1 MLKRLKTTALA
12 STVAL
17 TAGIAGAG
25 IAHAA
30 DGSDTATIQ
39 LAAASNDTEVTFEE
53 QKKAIE
59 ETFDNWTEQIAE
71 HAETADEAAQDV
83 AEDAGEALD
92 EALDEA
98 WAEVRTSWNE
108 VQEASE
114 ENWEEAKAKFDESIK
129 RLEAAWNELQGG

>member
-1 MLKRLKTTALA
+1 MLKLLKTTALA
-12 STVAL
+12 STIAL
-17 TAGIAGAG
+17 TAGMAGAG

-30 DGSDTATIQ
+30 DDNGTAPIQ
-39 LAAASNDTEVTFEE
+39 MAAASNDTDMTFDE

-59 ETFDNWTEQIAE
+59 ETFDNWTEQIAKR
-71 HAETADEAAQDV
+71 AEMADEGAQDV

-92 EALDEA
+92 EA
-98 WAEVRTSWNE
+98 WAEVRTSWDE

>member
-1 MLKRLKTTALA
+1 MLKHLKTAALA

-17 TAGIAGAG
+17 AAGMAGAG
-25 IAHAA
+25 IAHSADAKDAA
-30 DGSDTATIQ
+30 AIQ
-39 LAAASNDTEVTFEE
+39 LATASNDTNTTFDE

-71 HAETADEAAQDV
+71 RAEMADEAAQNA
-83 AEDAGEALD
+83 AEDAG